1 MKYLEV
7 ESVIVFQ
14 LGVEPLQPE
23 VWPMKV
29 EGGVDCYDLYRA
41 ELNSVPMLVSLVE
54 RFDQRCGLHYFVF
67 VFYHFLS
74 LCCFQWSLVVEVCC
88 LFLILWQFY
97 YQLWVIL
104 GKKLRLNLLIVTT
117 MN

>member
-14 LGVEPLQPE
+14 LGVELLQPE

-54 RFDQRCGLHYFVF
+54 
-67 VFYHFLS
+67 
-74 LCCFQWSLVVEVCC
+74 
-88 LFLILWQFY
+88 
-97 YQLWVIL
+97 
-104 GKKLRLNLLIVTT
+104 
-117 MN
+117 

>member
-7 ESVIVFQ
+7 ESVILFQ
-14 LGVEPLQPE
+14 LEVEPLQPE
-23 VWPMKV
+23 VWPMRA

-54 RFDQRCGLHYFVF
+54 RFDQRYGLHYFVF

-74 LCCFQWSLVVEVCC
+74 LCYFQWSLVVEVSC
-88 LFLILWQFY
+88 LFSCLW
-97 YQLWVIL
+97 
-104 GKKLRLNLLIVTT
+104 
-117 MN
+117 